1 MLVRV
6 LIVKKILEKYLIKNL
21 FVEIISYQEPNL
33 FVEIVFI
40 WSLLPCCL
48 FKIKPY
54 NRIFL
59 LL

>member
-21 FVEIISYQEPNL
+21 FVEI
-33 FVEIVFI
+33 VFI

-48 FKIKPY
+48 FKIKLIIY
-54 NRIFL
+54 FFCNFFK
-59 LL
+59 